1 MASNRIGS
9 CSLQVVLDNTSNRYI
24 DRHLVDT
31 SPSMG
36 QVLVEYPSLCQPS
49 VDRVSVMY
57 RLNVDQYVGS
67 YLVDI
72 LLWSIDVSAENVGD
86 LSVNYCTVDY
96 Q

>member
-1 MASNRIGS
+1 M
-9 CSLQVVLDNTSNRYI
+9 
-24 DRHLVDT
+24 

-36 QVLVEYPSLCQPS
+36 QVLVDYRSLCQPS

-57 RLNVDQYVGS
+57 WLNVDQYVGG

-72 LLWSIDVSAENVGD
+72 LLWSIDVSADNVGD